1 VARERACEFESLYT
15 TFHEH
20 DHGSVSG
27 NLLRARTMTKTL
39 THLLLKGG
47 RLIDPGGGKDGVF
60 DIRVRGGKIDAIGS
74 NLEQDGAT
82 VIDVKDHILTPGL
95 IDVHLHL
102 MNGLGAFGVDPD
114 IFGVGSGVT
123 TVVDAGSAGHTLLN
137 VFRSYVTAHAKTRV
151 LNYINLSTLGGVT
164 GPGYSILADAR
175 LIDEAKIE
183 QAVEVNRDI
192 IVGIKIMATG
202 GALGA
207 QGLKPLERA
216 RKLGDAL
223 KLPLLVHI
231 GESWTK
237 DSAPVHVGDV
247 LKYLRAG
254 DIVTHMFTV
263 HPGGLLDGNGKLW
276 PQVRDAKESG
286 VLMDVGHGLHNL
298 NFDVARKVLDQ
309 GLVPDGVS
317 TDGHRGNRAGPV
329 YDLPTTMAKLM
340 ALGFSLTQVIEMA
353 TTNAATLLGRS
364 NELGT
369 LKIGEPADLS
379 VLRIEDRVWQ
389 AVDSQKGT
397 IPARQAIVPVYAV
410 RGDTVYE
417 RLAIERP

>member
-1 VARERACEFESLYT
+1 MCQLSNFI
-15 TFHEH
+15 
-20 DHGSVSG
+20 
-27 NLLRARTMTKTL
+27 
-39 THLLLKGG
+39 LKGG
-47 RLIDPGGGKDGVF
+47 RVIDPAAGRDGIL
-60 DIRVRGGKIDAIGS
+60 DIRVRDGKIDAIGVD
-74 NLEQDGAT
+74 LAIDGAA
-82 VIDVKDHILTPGL
+82 VIDIKDHIVTPGL

-102 MNGLGAFGVDPD
+102 MKGLGAFGVDPD

-123 TVVDAGSAGHTLLN
+123 TVVDAGSAGHTLFN
-137 VFRSYVTAHAKTRV
+137 VFRNYVTDNAKTRV
-151 LNYINLSTLGGVT
+151 LNYINLSTLGGVS
-164 GPGYSILADAR
+164 GPGYSILADPR

-183 QAVEVNRDI
+183 QAVEANRDI

-216 RKLGDAL
+216 RKLGDVL

-237 DSAPVHVGDV
+237 DTEPVHVGDV

-276 PQVRDAKESG
+276 PQVRDAKASG

-309 GLVPDGVS
+309 GLHPDGVS

-340 ALGFSLTQVIEMA
+340 ALGFSLNQVIEMA
-353 TTNAATLLGRS
+353 TINAAKLLGRAGK
-364 NELGT
+364 LGT
-369 LKIGEPADLS
+369 LEIDHPAELS
-379 VLRIEDRVWQ
+379 VLKVEERDWK

-397 IPARQAIVPVYAV
+397 IPAHQAITPVYAI
-410 RGDTVYE
+410 RGEMIHAAMPD
-417 RLAIERP
+417 ERP

>member
-1 VARERACEFESLYT
+1 MDRRLKNFI
-15 TFHEH
+15 
-20 DHGSVSG
+20 
-27 NLLRARTMTKTL
+27 
-39 THLLLKGG
+39 LKGG
-47 RLIDPGGGKDGVF
+47 RLIDSASGLDGQQDIHVRDGV
-60 DIRVRGGKIDAIGS
+60 VAAIGAD
-74 NLEQDGAT
+74 LKAEGAT
-82 VIDVKDHILTPGL
+82 VIDVKDCIVTPGL

-123 TVVDAGSAGHTLLN
+123 TVVDAGSAGHSLLT
-137 VFRSYVTAHAKTRV
+137 VFRNYVTRNAKTRV
-151 LNYINLSTLGGVT
+151 LNYVNLSTLGGVT
-164 GPGYSILADAR
+164 GPGYSILADPR
-175 LIDEAKIE
+175 LIDEDKIE
-183 QAVEVNRDI
+183 KAVEANRDI

-207 QGLKPLERA
+207 EGLKPLARA
-216 RKLGDAL
+216 RKLGDNL
-223 KLPLLVHI
+223 KIPLLVHI

-237 DSAPVHVGDV
+237 DTAPVHVGDV

-263 HPGGLLDGNGKLW
+263 HPGGLLDPNGKLW

-309 GLVPDGVS
+309 ELFPDGVS

-340 ALGFSLTQVIEMA
+340 ALGFSLNQVVEMA
-353 TTNAATLLGRS
+353 TINAARLLGRS
-364 NELGT
+364 HE
-369 LKIGEPADLS
+369 IGFVRVGQPAEIS
-379 VLRIEDRVWQ
+379 VLRLEERQWK
-389 AVDSQKGT
+389 AVDSQRGT
-397 IPARQAIVPVYAV
+397 IQARQALVPVYAI
-410 RGDTVYE
+410 RNETIYE
-417 RLAIERP
+417 PLPVERP

>member
-1 VARERACEFESLYT
+1 MIRQLSHFVLQ
-15 TFHEH
+15 
-20 DHGSVSG
+20 SG
-27 NLLRARTMTKTL
+27 RV
-39 THLLLKGG
+39 
-47 RLIDPGGGKDGVF
+47 IDPAAGRDGIL
-60 DIRVRGGKIDAIGS
+60 DIRVRDGKIDAIGVD
-74 NLEQDGAT
+74 LAIDGAA
-82 VIDVKDHILTPGL
+82 VIDVKGHIVTPGL

-102 MNGLGAFGVDPD
+102 MKGLGAFGVDPD

-137 VFRSYVTAHAKTRV
+137 VFRNYVTDNAKTRV
-151 LNYINLSTLGGVT
+151 LNYINLSTLGGVS
-164 GPGYSILADAR
+164 GPGYSILADPR
-175 LIDEAKIE
+175 LIDEARIE
-183 QAVEVNRDI
+183 QAVEANRDI

-237 DSAPVHVGDV
+237 DTEPVHVGDV

-276 PQVRDAKESG
+276 PQVRDAKASG

-309 GLVPDGVS
+309 GLHPDGVS

-340 ALGFSLTQVIEMA
+340 ALGFSLNQVIEMA
-353 TTNAATLLGRS
+353 TINAAKLLGRAGK
-364 NELGT
+364 LGT
-369 LKIGEPADLS
+369 AEIDHPAELS
-379 VLRIEDRVWQ
+379 VLKVEERDWK

-397 IPARQAIVPVYAV
+397 IPAHQAITPVYAI
-410 RGDTVYE
+410 RGEMIYVAMPD
-417 RLAIERP
+417 ERP

>member
-1 VARERACEFESLYT
+1 MERQT
-15 TFHEH
+15 THFI
-20 DHGSVSG
+20 
-27 NLLRARTMTKTL
+27 LR
-39 THLLLKGG
+39 GG
-47 RLIDPGGGKDGVF
+47 RLLDPAGDKDGHF
-60 DIRVRGGKIDAIGS
+60 DVCVRDGKIAAIGA
-74 NLEQDGAT
+74 NLESDGAQ
-82 VIDVKDHILTPGL
+82 IIEVKGCIVTPGL

-102 MNGLGAFGVDPD
+102 MKGLGAFGVDPD

-137 VFRSYVTAHAKTRV
+137 VFRNYVTDNAKTRV
-151 LNYINLSTLGGVT
+151 LNYINLSTLGGVS
-164 GPGYSILADAR
+164 GPGYSILADPR
-175 LIDEAKIE
+175 LIDEAKIA
-183 QAVEVNRDI
+183 QAVEANRDI

-202 GALGA
+202 GALGG

-216 RKLGDAL
+216 RKLGDEL
-223 KLPLLVHI
+223 KIPLLVHI

-237 DSAPVHVGDV
+237 GAEPVAVGDV

-298 NFDVARKVLDQ
+298 NFDVARRVLDQ
-309 GLVPDGVS
+309 GLHPDGVS

-340 ALGFSLTQVIEMA
+340 ALGFSLHQVIEMA
-353 TTNAATLLGRS
+353 TANAARLLGRS
-364 NELGT
+364 GELGT
-369 LKIGEPADLS
+369 LRVGAPAEISILK
-379 VLRIEDRVWQ
+379 IEDREWK

-397 IPARQAIVPVYAV
+397 IPAHQMITPVYAI
-410 RGDTVYE
+410 RGDAIYE
-417 RLAIERP
+417 PLAIERP

>member
-1 VARERACEFESLYT
+1 MIRQLSHFVLQ
-15 TFHEH
+15 
-20 DHGSVSG
+20 SG
-27 NLLRARTMTKTL
+27 RV
-39 THLLLKGG
+39 
-47 RLIDPGGGKDGVF
+47 IDPAAGRDGVF
-60 DIRVRGGKIDAIGS
+60 DIRVRAGKIDAIGVD
-74 NLEQDGAT
+74 LAIDGAA
-82 VIDVKDHILTPGL
+82 VIDVKDHIVTPGL

-102 MNGLGAFGVDPD
+102 MKGLGAFGVDPD

-137 VFRSYVTAHAKTRV
+137 VFRNYVTDNAKTRV
-151 LNYINLSTLGGVT
+151 LNYINLSTLGGVS
-164 GPGYSILADAR
+164 GPGYSILADPR

-183 QAVEVNRDI
+183 QAVEANRDI

-207 QGLKPLERA
+207 QGLKPLARA

-237 DSAPVHVGDV
+237 DTEPVHVGDV

-276 PQVRDAKESG
+276 PQVRDAKASG

-309 GLVPDGVS
+309 GLHPDGVS

-340 ALGFSLTQVIEMA
+340 ALGFSLNQVIEMA
-353 TTNAATLLGRS
+353 TINAAKLLGRAGK
-364 NELGT
+364 LGT
-369 LKIGEPADLS
+369 LEIDHPAELS
-379 VLRIEDRVWQ
+379 VLKVEERDWK

-397 IPARQAIVPVYAV
+397 IPAHQAITPVYAI
-410 RGDTVYE
+410 RGEMIYAAMPD
-417 RLAIERP
+417 ERP

>member
-1 VARERACEFESLYT
+1 MGRPLTRF
-15 TFHEH
+15 
-20 DHGSVSG
+20 
-27 NLLRARTMTKTL
+27 LLR
-39 THLLLKGG
+39 GG
-47 RLIDPGGGKDGVF
+47 RVLDPGNNLDGQLDVRVNDGV
-60 DIRVRGGKIDAIGS
+60 VDAVGAD
-74 NLEQDGAT
+74 LAADGAA
-82 VIDVKDHILTPGL
+82 VIDVKDCIVTPGL

-102 MNGLGAFGVDPD
+102 MKGLGAFGVDPD

-123 TVVDAGSAGHTLLN
+123 TVVDAGSAGHTLLD
-137 VFRSYVTAHAKTRV
+137 VFRNYVTDNAKTRV
-151 LNYINLSTLGGVT
+151 LNYVNLSTLGGVS
-164 GPGYSILADAR
+164 GPGYSILADPR
-175 LIDEAKIE
+175 LIDEAKIA
-183 QAVEVNRDI
+183 QAVEANRDI

-216 RKLGDAL
+216 RKLGDEL
-223 KLPLLVHI
+223 KIPLLVHI

-237 DSAPVHVGDV
+237 GTEPIAVGDV

-263 HPGGLLDGNGKLW
+263 HPGGLLDPNGKLW

-309 GLVPDGVS
+309 GLRPDGVS

-340 ALGFSLTQVIEMA
+340 ALGFSLKQVIEMA
-353 TTNAATLLGRS
+353 TVNAARLLRRE
-364 NELGT
+364 NDLGS
-369 LKIGEPADLS
+369 IRVGQPAEIS
-379 VLRIEDRVWQ
+379 VLRLEEREWK
-389 AVDSQKGT
+389 AVDSQKGA
-397 IPARQAIVPVYAV
+397 IQARQALVPVYAI
-410 RGDTVYE
+410 RGQSVYE
-417 RLAIERP
+417 PLPVDRP

>member
-1 VARERACEFESLYT
+1 MEKQLANF
-15 TFHEH
+15 
-20 DHGSVSG
+20 
-27 NLLRARTMTKTL
+27 
-39 THLLLKGG
+39 LLKGG
-47 RLIDPGGGKDGVF
+47 RLLDPASGRDGLF
-60 DIRVRGGKIDAIGS
+60 DIRVHDGIVAEIGADLS
-74 NLEQDGAT
+74 PDEAT
-82 VIDVKDHILTPGL
+82 VIDVKDLLVTPGL

-102 MNGLGAFGVDPD
+102 MKGLGAFGVDPD

-137 VFRSYVTAHAKTRV
+137 VFRNYVTNNAKTRV

-164 GPGYSILADAR
+164 GPGYGILADPR
-175 LIDEAKIE
+175 LIDEEKIE
-183 QAVEVNRDI
+183 KAVEANRDI

-216 RKLGDAL
+216 RKLGDSL
-223 KLPLLVHI
+223 KLPLLVHV

-237 DSAPVHVGDV
+237 DTAPVHVGDV
-247 LKYLRAG
+247 LKYLRPG

-309 GLVPDGVS
+309 GLYPDGVS

-340 ALGFSLTQVIEMA
+340 ALGFTLNQVVEMA
-353 TTNAATLLGRS
+353 TVNAAKLLGR
-364 NELGT
+364 NDDLG
-369 LKIGEPADLS
+369 LIRVGSPADIS
-379 VLRIEDRVWQ
+379 VLRLEEREWN

-397 IPARQAIVPVYAV
+397 IIARRALMPVYAI
-410 RGDTVYE
+410 RGDTIHE
-417 RLAIERP
+417 RLATGRL

>member
-1 VARERACEFESLYT
+1 MSQHSSNFI
-15 TFHEH
+15 
-20 DHGSVSG
+20 
-27 NLLRARTMTKTL
+27 
-39 THLLLKGG
+39 LKGG
-47 RLIDPGGGKDGVF
+47 RLIDPASGKDGPF
-60 DIRVRGGKIDAIGS
+60 DIRVRDGRIEAIGAK
-74 NLEQDGAT
+74 LEAGDTT
-82 VIDVKDHILTPGL
+82 VINVNDHLVTPGL

-102 MNGLGAFGVDPD
+102 MKGLGAFGVDPD
-114 IFGVGSGVT
+114 IFGIGSGVT
-123 TVVDAGSAGHTLLN
+123 TVVDAGSAGHSLLN
-137 VFRSYVTAHAKTRV
+137 VFRNYVTTSAKTRV

-164 GPGYSILADAR
+164 GPGYSILADPR
-175 LIDEAKIE
+175 LIDESKIE
-183 QAVEVNRDI
+183 QAVEANRDI

-309 GLVPDGVS
+309 GLHPDGVS

-340 ALGFSLTQVIEMA
+340 ALGFSLNQVVEMA
-353 TTNAATLLGRS
+353 KVNAARLLGRA

-369 LKIGEPADLS
+369 LRIGDRADIS
-379 VLRIEDRVWQ
+379 VLRIEDRDWQ

-397 IPARQAIVPVYAV
+397 IPAHQAILPVYAI
-410 RGDTVYE
+410 RGDTIYE
-417 RLAIERP
+417 PFKTERP

>member
-1 VARERACEFESLYT
+1 MEKR
-15 TFHEH
+15 
-20 DHGSVSG
+20 
-27 NLLRARTMTKTL
+27 L
-39 THLLLKGG
+39 THYLLKGG
-47 RLIDPGGGKDGVF
+47 HLIDPAGGKDGPF
-60 DIRVRGGKIDAIGS
+60 DIRVREGKVDAIEV
-74 NLEQDGAT
+74 NLEADGAT
-82 VIDVKDHILTPGL
+82 LIDVRNRIVTPGL

-102 MNGLGAFGVDPD
+102 MKGLGAFGVDPD
-114 IFGVGSGVT
+114 IFGIGSGVT
-123 TVVDAGSAGHTLLN
+123 TVADAGSAGHTMLN
-137 VFRSYVTAHAKTRV
+137 VFRNYVTDNAKTRV

-164 GPGYSILADAR
+164 GPGFSILADPR
-175 LIDEAKIE
+175 LIDEAKIG
-183 QAVEVNRDI
+183 QAVEANRDI

-216 RKLGDAL
+216 RRLGDEL
-223 KLPLLVHI
+223 KIPLLVHI

-237 DSAPVHVGDV
+237 GAEPVAVGDV

-263 HPGGLLDGNGKLW
+263 HPGGLLDANGKLW

-309 GLVPDGVS
+309 GLHPDGVS

-340 ALGFSLTQVIEMA
+340 ALGFTLKQVVEMA
-353 TTNAATLLGRS
+353 TANAARLLGRS
-364 NELGT
+364 HELGT
-369 LKIGEPADLS
+369 LRVGDRAEIS
-379 VLRIEDRVWQ
+379 VVKIEDREWK

-397 IPARQAIVPVYAV
+397 IPAHQTITPVYAI
-410 RGDTVYE
+410 RGDTIYE
-417 RLAIERP
+417 PLPFDRP

>member
-1 VARERACEFESLYT
+1 MTRQLSDFI
-15 TFHEH
+15 
-20 DHGSVSG
+20 
-27 NLLRARTMTKTL
+27 LRRGRVIDPA
-39 THLLLKGG
+39 GG
-47 RLIDPGGGKDGVF
+47 RDGIF
-60 DIRVRGGKIDAIGS
+60 DIRVRGGKLDAIGVD
-74 NLEQDGAT
+74 LAPDGAT
-82 VIDVKDHILTPGL
+82 VIDVKDHLVTPGL

-102 MNGLGAFGVDPD
+102 MKGLGAFGVDPD

-137 VFRSYVTAHAKTRV
+137 VFRNYVTASAKTRV
-151 LNYINLSTLGGVT
+151 LNYINLSTLGGVS
-164 GPGYSILADAR
+164 GPGYSILADPR

-183 QAVEVNRDI
+183 QAVEANRDI

-216 RKLGDAL
+216 RKLGDTL

-237 DSAPVHVGDV
+237 DAAPVHVGDV

-276 PQVRDAKESG
+276 PQVRDAKQSG

-298 NFDVARKVLDQ
+298 NFDVARRVLDQ
-309 GLVPDGVS
+309 GMHPDGVS

-340 ALGFSLTQVIEMA
+340 ALGFSLNQVIEMA
-353 TTNAATLLGRS
+353 TINAATLLGRTG
-364 NELGT
+364 ELGT
-369 LKIGEPADLS
+369 LTLGHPAELS
-379 VLRIEDRVWQ
+379 VLKLEERDWK

-397 IPARQAIVPVYAV
+397 IPAHQAITPVYAI
-410 RGDTVYE
+410 RGEMIYETVP
-417 RLAIERP
+417 AERP

>member
-1 VARERACEFESLYT
+1 MIRQLSHFVLQ
-15 TFHEH
+15 
-20 DHGSVSG
+20 SG
-27 NLLRARTMTKTL
+27 RV
-39 THLLLKGG
+39 
-47 RLIDPGGGKDGVF
+47 IDPAAGRDGIL
-60 DIRVRGGKIDAIGS
+60 DIRVRDGKIDSIGVDFAI
-74 NLEQDGAT
+74 DGAA
-82 VIDVKDHILTPGL
+82 VIDVKDHIVTPGL

-102 MNGLGAFGVDPD
+102 MKGLGAFGVDPD

-137 VFRSYVTAHAKTRV
+137 VFRNYVTDNAKTRV
-151 LNYINLSTLGGVT
+151 LNYINLSTLGGVS
-164 GPGYSILADAR
+164 GPGYSILADPR

-183 QAVEVNRDI
+183 QAVEANRDI

-207 QGLKPLERA
+207 QGLKPLARA

-237 DSAPVHVGDV
+237 DTEPVHVGDV

-276 PQVRDAKESG
+276 PQVRDAKASG

-309 GLVPDGVS
+309 GLSPDGVS

-340 ALGFSLTQVIEMA
+340 ALGFSLNQVIEMA
-353 TTNAATLLGRS
+353 TINAAKLLGRTG
-364 NELGT
+364 ELGT
-369 LKIGEPADLS
+369 LTLDHPAELS
-379 VLRIEDRVWQ
+379 VLKLEEREWK
-389 AVDSQKGT
+389 AVDSQKET
-397 IPARQAIVPVYAV
+397 IPAHQAITPVYAI
-410 RGDTVYE
+410 RGEMIYE
-417 RLAIERP
+417 AVAAERP